1 MDVTSLSRTHRRKK
15 EEVIVDARAG
25 PTKMAEV
32 ARACQRFC
40 SAEGQDDA
48 AGAARDLCFSAAASD
63 LLMDERYRRL
73 KLVRRE

>member
-1 MDVTSLSRTHRRKK
+1 MDVTSLSRERRK
-15 EEVIVDARAG
+15 EERGRSVDARAG
-25 PTKMAEV
+25 RTKMAEV